1 VTVLYHYLLWQLGLT
16 TAQTQTTEA
25 ERSCIATFAQGRRSL
40 VEIGVW
46 HGVTTKV
53 IRASMTTDGILF
65 AVDPFPRG
73 RLGIS
78 LQQRIAHGEV
88 NKIRHGMVKWI
99 RAVGQEALRLASEQ
113 GLSTVDFIF
122 VDGDHSFE
130 GIRQDWELWTRL
142 VSKDGIVALHDS
154 CSTPARNIETAG
166 SVIFT
171 RDHILRDDR
180 FSLVEQVDSLSVVRR
195 R

>member
-1 VTVLYHYLLWQLGLT
+1 MAG
-16 TAQTQTTEA
+16 
-25 ERSCIATFAQGRRSL
+25 
-40 VEIGVW
+40 
-46 HGVTTKV
+46 
-53 IRASMTTDGILF
+53 DGIFF

-88 NKIRHGMVKWI
+88 NKIRHGVVKWI

-122 VDGDHSFE
+122 IDGDHSFE
-130 GIRQDWELWTRL
+130 GIRQDWELWTPF
-142 VSKDGIVALHDS
+142 VTKDGIVALYDS
-154 CSTPARNIETAG
+154 CSTPARDIETTG

-171 RDHILRDDR
+171 HEHILRDER
-180 FSLVEQVDSLSVVRR
+180 FSLVEQVDSLSVMKRR
-195 R
+195 